1 MIPILYKQDEY
12 QFQTNGIGRLTDAL
26 SCIVTEERNGAYEL
40 ALEYFEGG
48 IHANDL
54 QVDRIIYAKPSALHD
69 PQPFRIYKI
78 TKPLNQRFK
87 ILARHISYDLNY
99 ATVMPCG
106 PYTTATAALQGMLSN
121 TQLPGRFAIG
131 AVTVS
136 TEGIF
141 AVKEP
146 ASFRNWIGGREGSI
160 LDAFGGELEW
170 DHFTVKLHSARGL
183 NRGLVL
189 RYGKNI
195 SDISQEQGFDHTI
208 SGVTPYMKSGEDTVL
223 TLPEKNIINHIPVPP
238 EAEAPKTRIVAMDFS
253 QYIDEQAIREA
264 HPDETE
270 QQIEARLIDELRAV
284 ATDYVN
290 GLNLNP
296 ISSIDVSYVNL
307 ADTEEYK
314 DLKAAF
320 IQADLCDTVKIEYE
334 RLGIETYAKI
344 IKTEYNVLMDRFER
358 LTIGKTRTTLGDKL
372 QDISNQSYTSISNRA
387 AQLSAEALVDAIKK
401 ALAAILT
408 SKNYTDGREDAIRV
422 DEALAIAASL
432 LEAKTYADAREQAAI
447 NAAAQNTA
455 NAIATNTSLITGAN
469 GGYIKIKYNA
479 NNKPI
484 EILIMDAENEN
495 DAVKIWRWNINGLG
509 YSKTG
514 KDGPFLT
521 ALSSAGIFNTEFIA
535 ANTLSGASLI
545 AGTINAGKITTGY
558 LDASIIKVGSITDQ
572 AGKNVINMSDGSFS
586 LADGRMLYAQGS
598 DYISLYDNLSL
609 RLNGIPLAG
618 ILYKNIGRAYD
629 SSKAVS
635 SYNTVILRPY
645 DCTFSGVIENI
656 TSYTYNEDGKKL
668 IKDVP
673 VPDGEIG
680 RTYGQVS
687 MCVPGYTISSGGGYA
702 YKTDPEIIWIWRSWE
717 RFTTQEQYEAW
728 AQDYQFC
735 KRVTKDGY
743 IYGVY
748 AYIELRSSAAAEEYL
763 EINATY
769 PTWQHTEE

>member
-1 MIPILYKQDEY
+1 MIPILFDTTETA
-12 QFQTNGIGRLTDAL
+12 FATNGIGRLSDAI

-40 ALEYFEGG
+40 AMEYFEGG
-48 IHANDL
+48 KHAEDIAI
-54 QVDRIIYAKPSALHD
+54 DRIIFAKPSALHD
-69 PQPFRIYKI
+69 PQPFRIYKV

-87 ILARHISYDLNY
+87 VLARHISYDLNY
-99 ATVMPCG
+99 ISVNPCG
-106 PYTTATAALQGMLSN
+106 PYNSAYTAMNGLKDNANSISPFTVGTVTATGTASFQ
-121 TQLPGRFAIG
+121 
-131 AVTVS
+131 VT
-136 TEGIF
+136 
-141 AVKEP
+141 EP
-146 ASFRNWIGGREGSI
+146 ASFRNWIGGREGSVI
-160 LDAFGGELEW
+160 DTYGGELEW
-170 DHFTVKLHSARGL
+170 DRFTVKLHSARGI
-183 NRGLVL
+183 NRGLTL

-195 SDISQEQGFDHTI
+195 SDISQEQGIDHTI
-208 SGVTPYMKSGEDTVL
+208 SGVTPFMKAGDGSML
-223 TLPEKNIINHIPVPP
+223 TLPEHTVFRPSVYSTPQRVV
-238 EAEAPKTRIVAMDFS
+238 TMDCS
-253 QYIDEQAIREA
+253 QYVDEQAIREA
-264 HPDETE
+264 NPTETD
-270 QQIEARLIDELRAV
+270 QQIDARLISAMRTV
-284 ATDYVN
+284 AQDYVN
-290 GLNLNP
+290 GLSP
-296 ISSIDVSYVNL
+296 TPVSSIEVAFVNL
-307 ADTEEYK
+307 GDTEEYK
-314 DLKAAF
+314 DIKTLF
-320 IQADLCDTVKIEYE
+320 IQADLCDTVSVEYP
-334 RLGIETYAKI
+334 RLGISTTAKI
-344 IKTEYNVLMDRFER
+344 IKTEYNVLLERFEK
-358 LTIGKTRTTLGDKL
+358 LTIGKIKASLGDKL
-372 QDISNQSYTSISNRA
+372 QDMSNQSVSYSNSSA
-387 AQLSAEALVDAIKK
+387 AAVSAQALVDAIKK
-401 ALAAILT
+401 ALAALLE
-408 SKNYTDGREDAIRV
+408 SKGYTNDRETAIRA
-422 DEALAIAASL
+422 DEALAIAVSL
-432 LEAKTYADAREQAAI
+432 AEAKTYADAREQDAI
-447 NAAAQNTA
+447 NAAATNTA
-455 NAIATNTSLITGAN
+455 SAIAANTALITGAN
-469 GGYIKIKYNA
+469 GGYIKFKYNA

-521 ALSSAGIFNTEFIA
+521 ALSSAGIFNTDFIA

-572 AGKNVINMSDGSFS
+572 AGKNVINMSNGSFS

-645 DCTFSGVIENI
+645 DCTFNGVIENI
-656 TSYTYNEDGKKL
+656 TSYTYDEDGKKL

-687 MCVPGYTISSGGGYA
+687 MCVPGYTISSGGGFA
-702 YKTDPEIIWIWRSWE
+702 YKADPEIIWIWRSFE

-763 EINATY
+763 EINVTY